1 MVFFVTVPHVKI
13 EPSTFLDVG
22 LVGPIDE
29 KLTNGYY
36 DDEWIVNGLGKCLFC
51 LYSVI
56 FNKL

>member
-36 DDEWIVNGLGKCLFC
+36 DDEWIVNGSGKL
-51 LYSVI
+51 
-56 FNKL
+56 